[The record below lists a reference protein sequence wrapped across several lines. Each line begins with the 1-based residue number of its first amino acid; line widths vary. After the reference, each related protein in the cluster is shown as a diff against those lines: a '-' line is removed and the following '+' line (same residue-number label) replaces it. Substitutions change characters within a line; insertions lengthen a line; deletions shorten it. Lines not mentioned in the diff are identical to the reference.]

1 MNHKK
6 VVKLV
11 KKTREW
17 KKTSDWIAIEMLNTP
32 DSLTQR
38 ELKHDKDPGDDVDW
52 ETPDSKRTT

>member
-1 MNHKK
+1 
-6 VVKLV
+6 
-11 KKTREW
+11 
-17 KKTSDWIAIEMLNTP
+17 MLNTP